1 MRRRAV
7 EGPMA
12 VSYLEVPAPVIG
24 LILNVLFQ
32 VLGFRYIS
40 GIGLLKSIFLGFLA
54 GFFSVVIL
62 ESYIFFTLCKS
73 TQDFI
78 AIIIV
83 NLMTYSALGYCYFH
97 FVNLGETA
105 RRIRIVRELYDSEGG
120 LSLVG
125 ILARYSARDIVHK
138 RVERLLNNGQISE
151 KDGRYYV
158 GSPVMLIMAK
168 IMVAMKLIFLG
179 KKSEFD

>member
-1 MRRRAV
+1 
-7 EGPMA
+7 MA
-12 VSYLEVPAPVIG
+12 VSYLEVLFPVIG
-24 LILNVLFQ
+24 LVINILFQ
-32 VLGFRYIS
+32 VLGFRYIAN
-40 GIGLLKSIFLGFLA
+40 IGLLKSIFLGFAVGLFSVITLETY
-54 GFFSVVIL
+54 GFFTMS
-62 ESYIFFTLCKS
+62 KS
-73 TQDFI
+73 EQDFI

-105 RRIRIVRELYDSEGG
+105 RRIRIMRELYDSEGG
-120 LSLVG
+120 LSLGG
-125 ILARYSARDIVHK
+125 ILARYSAPDIVYK

-151 KDGRYYV
+151 KNGRYYV

>member
-1 MRRRAV
+1 M
-7 EGPMA
+7 E
-12 VSYLEVPAPVIG
+12 VSYLEVLSPVIG
-24 LILNVLFQ
+24 LVINVLFQ
-32 VLGFRYIS
+32 VLGVRYIAN
-40 GIGLLKSIFLGFLA
+40 IGLLKSIFLGFAVGLFSVITLEA
-54 GFFSVVIL
+54 YGFFTMS
-62 ESYIFFTLCKS
+62 KS
-73 TQDFI
+73 EQDFI

-83 NLMTYSALGYCYFH
+83 NLVTYSALGYCYFH
-97 FVNLGETA
+97 FLNLGETA

-120 LSLVG
+120 LSLDG
-125 ILARYSARDIVHK
+125 ILARYSALDIVQK

-151 KDGRYYV
+151 KNGRYYV

>member
-1 MRRRAV
+1 
-7 EGPMA
+7 MA
-12 VSYLEVPAPVIG
+12 VSYLEVTAPVIG

-32 VLGFRYIS
+32 VFGFRYIS

-54 GFFSVVIL
+54 GFFSVVAL
-62 ESYIFFTLCKS
+62 ESYIFFTLS
-73 TQDFI
+73 NSIQNFI

-97 FVNLGETA
+97 FLNLGETA
-105 RRIRIVRELYDSEGG
+105 RRIRIVRELYDTGGG
-120 LSLVG
+120 LSLEG
-125 ILARYSARDIVHK
+125 ILERYNAGDIVHK

-151 KDGRYYV
+151 KNGRYYV

-168 IMVAMKLIFLG
+168 IMVALKLIFLG